1 MEIPNFLE
9 GGAYGLLNDVLSMFQ
24 GNDGY
29 AQPNR
34 YEVLILP
41 PAKLG
46 GGNQTNR
53 WSGGERQVETI
64 NRS

>member
-34 YEVLILP
+34 YEVIILP
-41 PAKLG
+41 P
-46 GGNQTNR
+46 
-53 WSGGERQVETI
+53 SGGKLI
-64 NRS
+64 